1 MKNKG
6 RMLFVKDLLT
16 DQRIWGDKRKV
27 YITSII
33 VGLII
38 GKLIRVFVCKKG
50 F

>member
-1 MKNKG
+1 MKIKE
-6 RMLFVKDLLT
+6 RMLFMKDLLV
-16 DQRIWGDKRKV
+16 DPMIWGDKRKV

-38 GKLIRVFVCKKG
+38 GKLIRIFICKKG

>member
-1 MKNKG
+1 MKNNE

-38 GKLIRVFVCKKG
+38 GKLIRIFICKKG

>member
-16 DQRIWGDKRKV
+16 DQKIWGDKRKV

-38 GKLIRVFVCKKG
+38 GKLIRVFICKKG